1 MSIVKKAL
9 RFASSL
15 LPVSFVAGVFVIFY
29 QLNTLPEDMV
39 AEVLTEMPN
48 MTVLAL
54 VSGVQ
59 AAAYAFVC
67 GIFGYVLAVKV
78 GLWKSFEFNKKYAL
92 TTLIISVLGG
102 IVFSLDHWVFG
113 SFIDGIQEANAAS
126 LNAAGV
132 IGSVLYGGM
141 VEEVMLR
148 LFLMSLIA
156 FIIHKIFCRKCSGE
170 NMPVW
175 WFALANII
183 AAIAF
188 AAGHLP
194 ATAVLFGELTPL
206 ILLRC
211 FLFNGGFGLL
221 FGWLFRKYGI
231 AYAMAAHA
239 LVHIVSKL
247 IWFIFV

>member
-1 MSIVKKAL
+1 MSVFKKAL

-39 AEVLTEMPN
+39 AEALTEMPN

-54 VSGVQ
+54 VSGAQ

-78 GLWKSFEFNKKYAL
+78 GLWKSFEFNKKHAL

-102 IVFSLDHWVFG
+102 IVFSLDHWIFG
-113 SFIDGIQEANAAS
+113 SLIDGIQEANAAS

-148 LFLMSLIA
+148 LFFMMFSA
-156 FIIHKIFCRKCSGE
+156 AC
-170 NMPVW
+170 
-175 WFALANII
+175 
-183 AAIAF
+183 AIA
-188 AAGHLP
+188 P
-194 ATAVLFGELTPL
+194 
-206 ILLRC
+206 
-211 FLFNGGFGLL
+211 
-221 FGWLFRKYGI
+221 
-231 AYAMAAHA
+231 
-239 LVHIVSKL
+239 
-247 IWFIFV
+247 